1 MPTHISP
8 LEDITNKL
16 NKVNKIM
23 QNPNIAFFIIMLLIL
38 LISCYG
44 FISNPIKNTLA
55 YILSNPII
63 ILFSICIIIII
74 AYFNI
79 TIGALTLIL
88 LFLCIYGSNTNF
100 TNQTTG
106 NHNFSNGIMEHFS
119 DKPSKLEKMKEDE
132 KKVNDQVKSIK
143 DTILTTFNKFK
154 DVGSSDYKQALLD
167 NKKKLF
173 ESEKNNNSKKTSSNT
188 QKDTFDDIENQPST
202 PNKPT
207 PNKPTPKHKTKKE
220 KFQTVNRRTFDPT
233 NEEDTNLQITKE
245 ILQDVINR
253 IEYDYESSKY
263 LHKYIKHRIEE
274 IIEINKLTDDE

>member
-188 QKDTFDDIENQPST
+188 QKDTFDDIENEPST
-202 PNKPT
+202 H
-207 PNKPTPKHKTKKE
+207 NKPTPKPKTKKE

>member
-1 MPTHISP
+1 MPIHISP

-16 NKVNKIM
+16 NKVNKMM
-23 QNPNIAFFIIMLLIL
+23 QNPNIAFFIIMLLVL

-106 NHNFSNGIMEHFS
+106 NHNFANGIMEHFS

-173 ESEKNNNSKKTSSNT
+173 ESEKNNNSKKTSINT
-188 QKDTFDDIENQPST
+188 QKDTFDNIENEPST
-202 PNKPT
+202 HNN
-207 PNKPTPKHKTKKE
+207 NKPTPKHKTKKE

>member
-1 MPTHISP
+1 MPIHISP

-16 NKVNKIM
+16 NKVNKMM
-23 QNPNIAFFIIMLLIL
+23 QNPNIAFFIIMLLVL

-173 ESEKNNNSKKTSSNT
+173 ESEKNNNSKKTSINT
-188 QKDTFDDIENQPST
+188 QKDTFDNIENEPST
-202 PNKPT
+202 HNN
-207 PNKPTPKHKTKKE
+207 NKPTPKHKTKKE

>member
-23 QNPNIAFFIIMLLIL
+23 QNPNIAFFIIMLLVL

-188 QKDTFDDIENQPST
+188 QKDTFDDIENQQST

-207 PNKPTPKHKTKKE
+207 HKNKHKKE

-263 LHKYIKHRIEE
+263 LRKYIKHRIEE

>member
-23 QNPNIAFFIIMLLIL
+23 QNPNIAFFIIMLLVL

-106 NHNFSNGIMEHFS
+106 NHNFSNAIMEHFS

-188 QKDTFDDIENQPST
+188 QKDTFDDIENEPST

-263 LHKYIKHRIEE
+263 LRKYIKHRIEE

>member
-16 NKVNKIM
+16 NKLNKIM
-23 QNPNIAFFIIMLLIL
+23 QNPNIAFFIIMLLVL

-55 YILSNPII
+55 YILSNPIV
-63 ILFSICIIIII
+63 ILFSICTIIII

-88 LFLCIYGSNTNF
+88 LFLCIYGSNANF
-100 TNQTTG
+100 TNQTIENQG
-106 NHNFSNGIMEHFS
+106 IANGIWEHFS
-119 DKPSKLEKMKEDE
+119 DQPSKLDKMKEDE

-143 DTILTTFNKFK
+143 DTILTTFNIFK
-154 DVGSSDYKQALLD
+154 DGGSSDYKQALLE

-173 ESEKNNNSKKTSSNT
+173 ESEKINNSKKTSSNT
-188 QKDTFDDIENQPST
+188 QKDTFDDIETSI
-202 PNKPT
+202 PNKT
-207 PNKPTPKHKTKKE
+207 TSKTKPITKKE
-220 KFQTVNRRTFDPT
+220 KFQTINRRTFDPT
-233 NEEDTNLQITKE
+233 NEDDTNLQITKE
-245 ILQDVINR
+245 ILQDMINR
-253 IEYDYESSKY
+253 IDYDYESSKY

>member
-1 MPTHISP
+1 MPTHLTP

-16 NKVNKIM
+16 NKLNKIM
-23 QNPNIAFFIIMLLIL
+23 QNPNITFFIIMLLVL

-55 YILSNPII
+55 YILSNPIV
-63 ILFSICIIIII
+63 ILFSICTIIII

-88 LFLCIYGSNTNF
+88 LFLCIYGSNANF

-106 NHNFSNGIMEHFS
+106 NNGISNGIREHFS
-119 DKPSKLEKMKEDE
+119 EKPSKLDKIKEDE

-173 ESEKNNNSKKTSSNT
+173 ESEKNNNSKKTSSKT
-188 QKDTFDDIENQPST
+188 QKDTFEDTGNTHDTDKTHNNAKTKTKST
-202 PNKPT
+202 N
-207 PNKPTPKHKTKKE
+207 KKE
-220 KFQTVNRRTFDPT
+220 KFQTIDRRTFDPT

-245 ILQDVINR
+245 ILQDMINR
-253 IEYDYESSKY
+253 IEYDYETSKY
-263 LHKYIKHRIEE
+263 LRKYIKHRIEE
-274 IIEINKLTDDE
+274 IIEVNKLTDDE

>member
-16 NKVNKIM
+16 NKLNKIM
-23 QNPNIAFFIIMLLIL
+23 QNPNIAFFIIMLLVL

-55 YILSNPII
+55 YIL
-63 ILFSICIIIII
+63 FSICTIIII

-88 LFLCIYGSNTNF
+88 LFLCIYGSNANF
-100 TNQTTG
+100 TNQTIENQG
-106 NHNFSNGIMEHFS
+106 IANGIWEHFS
-119 DKPSKLEKMKEDE
+119 DQPSKLDKMKEDE

-173 ESEKNNNSKKTSSNT
+173 ESEKINNSKKTSSNT
-188 QKDTFDDIENQPST
+188 QKDTFDDIETSI
-202 PNKPT
+202 PNKT
-207 PNKPTPKHKTKKE
+207 TSKTKPITKKE
-220 KFQTVNRRTFDPT
+220 KFQTINRRTFDPT
-233 NEEDTNLQITKE
+233 NEDDTNLQITKE
-245 ILQDVINR
+245 ILQDMINR
-253 IEYDYESSKY
+253 IDYDYESSKY